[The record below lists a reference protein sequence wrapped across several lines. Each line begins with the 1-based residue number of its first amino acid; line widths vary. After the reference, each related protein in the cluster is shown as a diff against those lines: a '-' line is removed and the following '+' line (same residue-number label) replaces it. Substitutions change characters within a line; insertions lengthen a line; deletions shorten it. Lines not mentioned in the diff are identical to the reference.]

1 MYDRLKVQLIEGK
14 FVMNEDQDQK
24 TTEVRDTNV
33 REGDT
38 NIRRQTV
45 QSTEKVSNRVI
56 MQRVVYYVAG
66 IIVALLAFRI
76 VLLLLAANQGSAFV
90 DFIYALS
97 GFFAGPFYGIFSYQ
111 PTYGQ
116 STFEI
121 SSVVAIIVYALAAVG
136 IAKLLSLTSSRSEV

>member
-1 MYDRLKVQLIEGK
+1 
-14 FVMNEDQDQK
+14 MNEDEEQK
-24 TTEVRDTNV
+24 TTEVRDTHEQV
-33 REGDT
+33 GDT

-45 QSTEKVSNRVI
+45 QSTKTVNNRVI
-56 MQRVVYYVAG
+56 AQRVVYYITGV
-66 IIVALLAFRI
+66 IVVLLVFRI

-90 DFIYALS
+90 DFIYAVS

-121 SSVVAIIVYALAAVG
+121 SSIVAALVYALAGVA
-136 IAKLLSLTSSRSEV
+136 IAKLLTLTSSQDDA